1 MSTCNKFT
9 CLNEPDLETNEHKRK
24 AKKKIREINI
34 LEKKPFKTAEEWDK
48 INKKEY
54 YIAILTPVEVDES
67 QHIPNKKKKEFKQ
80 KEKNWKNT
88 EKKLKE
94 KIKTMEQNELDLKKM
109 IQDFKQKEKNWK
121 NTEKKLKETMEQNEL
136 DLKKTIQ
143 ELNYYNARLKNELKQ
158 LKENKIQL
166 QNTQQHNPVEE
177 IIQKEFEKKKK
188 EYNGNKDKAWRKLT
202 TIYHPDKLKH
212 IIGNN
217 LATHLS
223 QIANSLK
230 S

>member
-1 MSTCNKFT
+1 MSIYNGYSY
-9 CLNEPDLETNEHKRK
+9 LNQSDNETNEHKRK

-48 INKKEY
+48 INKKED

-94 KIKTMEQNELDLKKM
+94 KIKS
-109 IQDFKQKEKNWK
+109 
-121 NTEKKLKETMEQNEL
+121 MEQNEL

-143 ELNYYNARLKNELKQ
+143 ELNYNNVCLENELKQ

-202 TIYHPDKLKH
+202 TMYHPDKLKH

>member
-9 CLNEPDLETNEHKRK
+9 CLNQPDNETNEYKRK
-24 AKKKIREINI
+24 AEKKLREIKK

-48 INKKEY
+48 INKKED

-94 KIKTMEQNELDLKKM
+94 KIKS
-109 IQDFKQKEKNWK
+109 
-121 NTEKKLKETMEQNEL
+121 MEQNEL

-143 ELNYYNARLKNELKQ
+143 ELNYNNVCLENELKQ

-166 QNTQQHNPVEE
+166 NNTQQHNPVEE

-202 TIYHPDKLKH
+202 TMYHPDKLKH

>member
-94 KIKTMEQNELDLKKM
+94 KIKSME
-109 IQDFKQKEKNWK
+109 
-121 NTEKKLKETMEQNEL
+121 
-136 DLKKTIQ
+136 
-143 ELNYYNARLKNELKQ
+143 
-158 LKENKIQL
+158 
-166 QNTQQHNPVEE
+166 QNTQQDNPVEE

-202 TIYHPDKLKH
+202 TMYHPDKLKH

-223 QIANSLK
+223 QIDNSLK